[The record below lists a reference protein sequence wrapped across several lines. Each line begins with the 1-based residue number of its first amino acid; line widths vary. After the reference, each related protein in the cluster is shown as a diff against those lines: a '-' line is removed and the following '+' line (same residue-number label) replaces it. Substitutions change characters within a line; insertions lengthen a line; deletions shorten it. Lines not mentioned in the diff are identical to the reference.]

1 MKDYKS
7 VFAIAPHPTRALVLT
22 LIRDQQQ
29 LIHER
34 KSDTEIHFLWKWP
47 SCLEVQSCI
56 PSPGKFR
63 PKFSYK
69 RKSWLQSKRWWWH
82 SLCTQCNFSN
92 TLGVQRWKKTVMGN
106 IKAVLAQN
114 MGKSCDEMNFY
125 RSRVKWLR
133 DTALDGPFPRVPR
146 VNEEKK
152 DADLTV
158 CYVLAGG
165 SGASFPRA
173 VFQWGRNKLLQVHWT
188 GKILNPQYTGV
199 WLCLHSLSRRYRW
212 SSGNIDMTVC
222 CTYSE
227 GLRHY
232 FGCLLCVVCH
242 VGNV

>member
-1 MKDYKS
+1 MLILPAPAVGGWTCSAAGTLWNASWHTEKRRSHQSYPRKGTVCRFCFLTGGRGVKDYKS

-22 LIRDQQQ
+22 VIRDQQQ

-133 DTALDGPFPRVPR
+133 DTALDGPFPRVAL
-146 VNEEKK
+146 VNEEKRCW
-152 DADLTV
+152 LNCMLCPRWRV
-158 CYVLAGG
+158 WGIISSC
-165 SGASFPRA
+165 SFPVR
-173 VFQWGRNKLLQVHWT
+173 
-188 GKILNPQYTGV
+188 
-199 WLCLHSLSRRYRW
+199 
-212 SSGNIDMTVC
+212 
-222 CTYSE
+222 E
-227 GLRHY
+227 E
-232 FGCLLCVVCH
+232 
-242 VGNV
+242 